1 VALIVG
7 LGVDLC
13 RISRIEAVI
22 DRWGDRFLNRIF
34 TEAERALGR
43 SRPRPSFFFAGRFAA
58 KEAASKALG
67 TGIRNGFRW
76 REVETLALPT
86 GEPVIHLAGWTLE
99 LMRRRGGRRA
109 HVSMSDEGDYAVAMV
124 VLEG

>member
-13 RISRIEAVI
+13 RISRIETVI
-22 DRWGDRFLNRIF
+22 GRWGDRFLGRVF
-34 TEAERALGR
+34 TPAERALGGT
-43 SRPRPSFFFAGRFAA
+43 RPRPAHFFAGRFAA

-86 GEPVIHLAGWTLE
+86 GEPVMTLTGGTLE

-109 HVSMSDEGDYAVAMV
+109 MVSMSDEGDYAVATV

>member
-1 VALIVG
+1 MIVG

-34 TEAERALGR
+34 TEAERALGA
-43 SRPRPSFFFAGRFAA
+43 SRPRPPFFFAARFAA
-58 KEAASKALG
+58 KEAVSKALG

-86 GEPVIHLAGWTLE
+86 GEPVISLAGWTLE
-99 LMRRRGGRRA
+99 LMRRRGGRQA
-109 HVSMSDEGDYAVAMV
+109 HVSMSDEGDYAVAVV

>member
-1 VALIVG
+1 LIVG

-34 TEAERALGR
+34 TEAERALGGT
-43 SRPRPSFFFAGRFAA
+43 RPRPSFFFAGRFAV

-86 GEPVIHLAGWTLE
+86 GEPVIQLAGWTLE
-99 LMRRRGGRRA
+99 LMRRRGGRQA
-109 HVSMSDEGDYAVAMV
+109 HVSMSDEGDYAVAVV